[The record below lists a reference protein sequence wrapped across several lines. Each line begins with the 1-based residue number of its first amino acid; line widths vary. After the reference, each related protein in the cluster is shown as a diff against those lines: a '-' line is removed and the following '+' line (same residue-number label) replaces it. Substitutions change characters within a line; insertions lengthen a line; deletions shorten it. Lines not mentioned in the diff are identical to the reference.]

1 MQISDLPHL
10 NVALNALTAVWLTI
24 GYVAIRKRRI
34 RLHAAM
40 MICAIVTAAAFFTS
54 YGIYHYHIGS
64 KPYEGQ
70 GLLRTVYFVILISHV
85 FLAAVN
91 LPLIIVTATRAA
103 RRRFEAHRRIA
114 RITLPIWWY
123 VSVTGVVV
131 YAMLYRPL
139 G

>member
-10 NVALNALTAVWLTI
+10 NVALNAMTAVWLTA
-24 GYVAIRKRRI
+24 GYAAIRTRHI

-40 MICAIVTAAAFFTS
+40 MICAMVSALAFFTS
-54 YGIYHYHIGS
+54 YGIYHYNIGS
-64 KPYEGQ
+64 KPYEGV
-70 GLLRTVYFVILISHV
+70 GALRTVYYAILISHV
-85 FLAAVN
+85 VLAAVN
-91 LPLIIVTATRAA
+91 LPLIIVTASRAA

-114 RITLPIWWY
+114 RLTLPIWWY

-131 YAMLYRPL
+131 YVMLYWPI